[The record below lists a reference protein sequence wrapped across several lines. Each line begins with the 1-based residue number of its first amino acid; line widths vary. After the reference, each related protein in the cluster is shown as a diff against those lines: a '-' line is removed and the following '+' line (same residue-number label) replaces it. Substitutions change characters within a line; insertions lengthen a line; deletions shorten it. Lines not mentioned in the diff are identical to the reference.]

1 MRRIEIINSV
11 IRWLKSRALAQIGGV
26 SVFLLSGYGVAD
38 ATQASVTG
46 TIAYLGDYS
55 SVISTPT
62 MAGVT
67 IFQMSSGLSEGCVW
81 LWVDHS
87 DARFL
92 AMLLSAKATSATVE
106 VMFESAIPAPWGDAS
121 TCVAQRIIL
130 H

>member
-1 MRRIEIINSV
+1 MRIAILNSV

-26 SVFLLSGYGVAD
+26 SVVLLSGYGVAN
-38 ATQASVTG
+38 ATQVAVTG

-67 IFQMSSGLSEGCVW
+67 IFQMSSGLSAGCVW

-92 AMLLSAKATSATVE
+92 AMLLSAKATGATVDVE
-106 VMFESAIPAPWGDAS
+106 FESSIPAPWGDTT
-121 TCVAQRIIL
+121 TCVAQSIIM